1 MLRHLEPCFVSR
13 WFVLLSTVPFIF
25 STTKLDNIYQKLIN
39 VYCLG
44 SDEALD
50 YSGATLLAMD
60 FSIDGQKFHSK
71 NFFSKM

>member
-1 MLRHLEPCFVSR
+1 M
-13 WFVLLSTVPFIF
+13 
-25 STTKLDNIYQKLIN
+25 
-39 VYCLG
+39 YCLG

-71 NFFSKM
+71 NFFFQNVKEPFNLVIVNFFEIVN